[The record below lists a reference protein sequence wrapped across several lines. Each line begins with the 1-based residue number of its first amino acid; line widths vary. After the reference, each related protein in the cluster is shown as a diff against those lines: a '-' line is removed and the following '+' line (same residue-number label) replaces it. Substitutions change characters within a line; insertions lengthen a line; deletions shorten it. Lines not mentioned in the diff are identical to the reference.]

1 MRGARAS
8 AWVMGLGI
16 AACSGGALTPD
27 DDAGG
32 AGARRDATPVALSD
46 AVIAVDAAF
55 LGDTGVLVDAAVR
68 IDAAVLPDA
77 ETLTDAMAPAD
88 AQTFADATALRD
100 AEPLADAPPNPR
112 PCRPVANPRPDVAL
126 LREGRFVRIRGLTSA
141 YLPLP
146 RDITVFV
153 PANAPFEGADAPPV
167 NVLYAHDGQNLFFDE
182 ESAFGASWGF
192 IFTLDALVAA
202 GQVPPTLV
210 VGVHNTAAR
219 TDEYTPSVDPG
230 RMQGGRADDYGRFI
244 VEELKPLVDWHFSTQ
259 CGREHTGLMGSSFGG
274 LASLHL
280 RRRYPDVFGRVAAV
294 SPSLWWNLGEPVSW
308 GEELGAGLRA
318 GERLWIDMGGAEGSS
333 ADDADADGRRL
344 LVERAR
350 ALAESADARAVG
362 GAVVYREVP
371 GAVHNERAWRDRLR
385 DILRALWGEVA
396 TPEAARLE
404 VLAYR
409 DSVPRAG
416 FAGLSVNA
424 VDAADGRRTLLTR
437 ELSVAPLDGT
447 LVWDPRG
454 RLMGSDA
461 AALPGG
467 QPSAQAQVELNAL
480 GLSVA
485 VPVQIGPEIAVT
497 FEPRLPAA
505 PADAATRLHI
515 TGSAAELGPWSPGAR
530 RASSGT
536 VAEAGPLSVVV
547 PILPGRFEYKYTLGD
562 WPSVERT
569 AAGADR
575 PNRTLDVA
583 GPRAPVRDEI
593 DAFATP

>member
-1 MRGARAS
+1 
-8 AWVMGLGI
+8 MGLGI

-294 SPSLWWNLGEPVSW
+294 SPSLWWKLGEPVSW
-308 GEELGAGLRA
+308 G
-318 GERLWIDMGGAEGSS
+318 
-333 ADDADADGRRL
+333 
-344 LVERAR
+344 
-350 ALAESADARAVG
+350 
-362 GAVVYREVP
+362 
-371 GAVHNERAWRDRLR
+371 
-385 DILRALWGEVA
+385 
-396 TPEAARLE
+396 
-404 VLAYR
+404 
-409 DSVPRAG
+409 
-416 FAGLSVNA
+416 
-424 VDAADGRRTLLTR
+424 
-437 ELSVAPLDGT
+437 
-447 LVWDPRG
+447 
-454 RLMGSDA
+454 
-461 AALPGG
+461 
-467 QPSAQAQVELNAL
+467 
-480 GLSVA
+480 
-485 VPVQIGPEIAVT
+485 
-497 FEPRLPAA
+497 
-505 PADAATRLHI
+505 
-515 TGSAAELGPWSPGAR
+515 
-530 RASSGT
+530 
-536 VAEAGPLSVVV
+536 
-547 PILPGRFEYKYTLGD
+547 
-562 WPSVERT
+562 
-569 AAGADR
+569 
-575 PNRTLDVA
+575 
-583 GPRAPVRDEI
+583 
-593 DAFATP
+593 